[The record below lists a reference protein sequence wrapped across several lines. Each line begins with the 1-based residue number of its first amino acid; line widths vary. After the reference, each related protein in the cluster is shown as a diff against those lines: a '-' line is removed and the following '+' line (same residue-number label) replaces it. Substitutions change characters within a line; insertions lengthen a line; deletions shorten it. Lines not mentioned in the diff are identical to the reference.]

1 MANLS
6 FAIEQVRDCVKFMDD
21 FQQQQDADQATYR
34 KLADNLP
41 NNWGSTEVAI
51 FTDGINQ
58 LSAKTDR
65 MRQWLMDLHKTLG
78 DASAQVQS
86 TGQDSRK
93 SLNNVM
99 SGLINK

>member
-1 MANLS
+1 MVLEFSIA
-6 FAIEQVRDCVKFMDD
+6 QVRDCVAFMDK
-21 FQQQQDADQATYR
+21 FQQEQDADQATYR
-34 KLADNLP
+34 KIADGLP

-58 LSAKTDR
+58 LSAKTDK

-78 DASAQVQS
+78 DASAQVES

-93 SLNNVM
+93 KLNSVM
-99 SGLINK
+99 SSMINK